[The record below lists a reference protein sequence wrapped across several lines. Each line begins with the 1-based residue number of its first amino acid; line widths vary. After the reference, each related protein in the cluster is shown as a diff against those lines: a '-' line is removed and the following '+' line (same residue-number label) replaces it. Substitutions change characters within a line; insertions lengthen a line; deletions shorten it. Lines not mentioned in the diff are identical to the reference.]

1 MAQKN
6 VTRDMTQGSPL
17 KLILTFSLPLLGGF
31 LFQQLYSFMDTM
43 VVGGV
48 LGTEALA
55 AVGDTG
61 SLNFLINGFCMGIC
75 SGFAIPIAQAFGAK
89 DETEMRRY
97 VMHSVY
103 LCAVISVLMGLL
115 TGVFAPQ
122 LLRMLNTPED
132 ILPLSVAYI
141 QPVFFAIPVTVLYN
155 MCGGVMRSL
164 GDSKTPVIA
173 ITIAA
178 LLNIVLDYTFILAFH
193 MGVEGAAW
201 ATVISQL
208 ISGLWC
214 LLVIR
219 KRFTILKMQPE
230 DKRIRAPFVRRL
242 LAMGIPFGLQ
252 YSITA
257 IGSLT
262 VTYAV
267 NGIGTIAVAAV
278 TAGGKLSMFFCCVF
292 DALASTMA
300 TFAGQ
305 NVGAK
310 RLDRI
315 NQGLKASSIIG
326 CVYCVLAFVAI
337 YFFGKPLVGL
347 FISQD
352 SADRQLVIDMAQQ
365 FLIINSVL
373 YIPLLFVNIVRFS
386 IQGLGYTMIAM
397 IAGLMELVGRAVV
410 AMLLVP
416 SLGYDAACFANP
428 VAWILADLFLFPC
441 YFCVPLRYVPRG
453 FFVSLRMDFAC
464 CRGMRPQARNPRA
477 TRAYIMEES
486 STQSRGRV
494 KGQCPLEN
502 LQIPLAKRGKCGYNE
517 WECARMG
524 TAQDKPWKASRG
536 GCEPGQDCLMAN
548 HPGARFSEAM
558 RAEWTQVR
566 RSG

>member
-75 SGFAIPIAQAFGAK
+75 SGFAIPIVQAFGAK

-115 TGVFAPQ
+115 TGFFAPQ

-201 ATVISQL
+201 ATVITSSSAASGVCWSFASDL
-208 ISGLWC
+208 PSSKCSRRIS
-214 LLVIR
+214 
-219 KRFTILKMQPE
+219 
-230 DKRIRAPFVRRL
+230 ASVRRL
-242 LAMGIPFGLQ
+242 
-252 YSITA
+252 
-257 IGSLT
+257 
-262 VTYAV
+262 
-267 NGIGTIAVAAV
+267 
-278 TAGGKLSMFFCCVF
+278 
-292 DALASTMA
+292 
-300 TFAGQ
+300 
-305 NVGAK
+305 
-310 RLDRI
+310 
-315 NQGLKASSIIG
+315 
-326 CVYCVLAFVAI
+326 
-337 YFFGKPLVGL
+337 
-347 FISQD
+347 
-352 SADRQLVIDMAQQ
+352 SADCWQ
-365 FLIINSVL
+365 
-373 YIPLLFVNIVRFS
+373 
-386 IQGLGYTMIAM
+386 
-397 IAGLMELVGRAVV
+397 
-410 AMLLVP
+410 
-416 SLGYDAACFANP
+416 
-428 VAWILADLFLFPC
+428 W
-441 YFCVPLRYVPRG
+441 
-453 FFVSLRMDFAC
+453 
-464 CRGMRPQARNPRA
+464 
-477 TRAYIMEES
+477 
-486 STQSRGRV
+486 
-494 KGQCPLEN
+494 
-502 LQIPLAKRGKCGYNE
+502 
-517 WECARMG
+517 
-524 TAQDKPWKASRG
+524 ASRLA
-536 GCEPGQDCLMAN
+536 CSTP
-548 HPGARFSEAM
+548 S
-558 RAEWTQVR
+558 R
-566 RSG
+566 RLAL

>member
-115 TGVFAPQ
+115 TGFFAPQ

-326 CVYCVLAFVAI
+326 CVYCVLAFVVI

-352 SADRQLVIDMAQQ
+352 SADRQLVIDGAAVPDYQQ
-365 FLIINSVL
+365 CAVYSAFVCEHCALLHSRLGLHHDCDDCRPDGACRPRGGGDAARPVAGVRCRVL
-373 YIPLLFVNIVRFS
+373 CEPCCVDNGGFVPVPVLFYLHP
-386 IQGLGYTMIAM
+386 QA
-397 IAGLMELVGRAVV
+397 AEAVV
-410 AMLLVP
+410 SREGGSFQQVK
-416 SLGYDAACFANP
+416 
-428 VAWILADLFLFPC
+428 
-441 YFCVPLRYVPRG
+441 CVPLRCVPQG
-453 FFVSLRMDFAC
+453 FFVSLRMDFGC

-486 STQSRGRV
+486 STQSRERV
-494 KGQCPLEN
+494 KGQRPLKICKSPLQKGEN
-502 LQIPLAKRGKCGYNE
+502 AAIMNGNAQGWGRRRTSLGKRAGEGVSPVK
-517 WECARMG
+517 
-524 TAQDKPWKASRG
+524 TA
-536 GCEPGQDCLMAN
+536 
-548 HPGARFSEAM
+548 
-558 RAEWTQVR
+558 
-566 RSG
+566 

>member
-1 MAQKN
+1 
-6 VTRDMTQGSPL
+6 
-17 KLILTFSLPLLGGF
+17 
-31 LFQQLYSFMDTM
+31 
-43 VVGGV
+43 
-48 LGTEALA
+48 
-55 AVGDTG
+55 
-61 SLNFLINGFCMGIC
+61 
-75 SGFAIPIAQAFGAK
+75 
-89 DETEMRRY
+89 
-97 VMHSVY
+97 
-103 LCAVISVLMGLL
+103 
-115 TGVFAPQ
+115 
-122 LLRMLNTPED
+122 
-132 ILPLSVAYI
+132 
-141 QPVFFAIPVTVLYN
+141 

-310 RLDRI
+310 KLDRI

-326 CVYCVLAFVAI
+326 CIYCVLAFVAI

-352 SADRQLVIDMAQQ
+352 SANRQMVIDMAQQ
-365 FLIINSVL
+365 FLIINSAL

-386 IQGLGYTMIAM
+386 IQGLGYTMITM

-410 AMLLVP
+410 AMLFVP

-441 YFCVPLRYVPRG
+441 YFSCIRKLRKRMYPHTAAAKVIFDPCVCVARG
-453 FFVSLRMDFAC
+453 FLLLCGLIFVS
-464 CRGMRPQARNPRA
+464 CRGNRRCGGNQRAFRSPFGNLRSSPMLLDLYWSYLVCVLIVHQTKKTNTIDQKLPEGVRSSPEGDRKALWSRPQARNPA
-477 TRAYIMEES
+477 STRGNSMKKS
-486 STQSRGRV
+486 PTQSRGRV
-494 KGQCPLEN
+494 KGQ
-502 LQIPLAKRGKCGYNE
+502 
-517 WECARMG
+517 
-524 TAQDKPWKASRG
+524 
-536 GCEPGQDCLMAN
+536 
-548 HPGARFSEAM
+548 
-558 RAEWTQVR
+558 
-566 RSG
+566 